1 MEIEYIDRNITQKML
16 NSVLRPIL
24 TTCVEF
30 LPEEGAQEYVLAFT
44 MRSISSFMLY
54 YHCHGSPQQHHI
66 QPDAPVMDV
75 PAVHLYALGVV
86 DITSSAGLP
95 HAGDAGEDRVVLLDI
110 FPIPRNFLLDDGT
123 GTDEAHLTFEN
134 IQELRQLIEAGLSK
148 EGAALCDA
156 GIVLQFEFSIPFFFR
171 RRIGREEVV

>member
-1 MEIEYIDRNITQKML
+1 MVQHHR
-16 NSVLRPIL
+16 
-24 TTCVEF
+24 
-30 LPEEGAQEYVLAFT
+30 
-44 MRSISSFMLY
+44 
-54 YHCHGSPQQHHI
+54 HGSPQQYHI
-66 QPDAPVMDV
+66 QPDAPVMHV
-75 PAVHLYALGVV
+75 PAVHLDSFGIVYIA
-86 DITSSAGLP
+86 SSAGLP
-95 HAGDAGEDRVVLLDI
+95 HAGDAGENGVVLLDI

-123 GTDEAHLTFEN
+123 GTDEAHFAVQN

>member
-1 MEIEYIDRNITQKML
+1 MAEDNRNGA
-16 NSVLRPIL
+16 
-24 TTCVEF
+24 
-30 LPEEGAQEYVLAFT
+30 PEEHE
-44 MRSISSFMLY
+44 
-54 YHCHGSPQQHHI
+54 I
-66 QPDAPVMDV
+66 QPDAPVVDV

-95 HAGDAGEDRVVLLDI
+95 HAGDTGEDGVVLLDI
-110 FPIPRNFLLDDGT
+110 FPIPRNFFLNDGAWS
-123 GTDEAHLTFEN
+123 DEAHLTFEN

-156 GIVLQFEFSIPFFFR
+156 GIVLQLEFSIPFFFC